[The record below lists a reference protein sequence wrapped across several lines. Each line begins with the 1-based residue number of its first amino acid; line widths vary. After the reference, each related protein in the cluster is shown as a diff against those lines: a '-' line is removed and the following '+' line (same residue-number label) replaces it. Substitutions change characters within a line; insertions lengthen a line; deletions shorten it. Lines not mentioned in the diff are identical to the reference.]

1 MYFVLNYYYL
11 CIVKLLFTI
20 KFLVMGVYLFADKK
34 EGVSTLALYNAS
46 FNESMTQERYEYYL
60 SKKAELDGLD
70 EAWYEFFYADK
81 SNADLRA
88 INSFEVF
95 GYGKYK
101 FPLSRHFGSDGY
113 LNPCGWESDS
123 KKIEYM
129 CVLNDIEY
137 DGIKD
142 LINGLHWG

>member
-1 MYFVLNYYYL
+1 
-11 CIVKLLFTI
+11 
-20 KFLVMGVYLFADKK
+20 MGVYLFADKK
-34 EGVSTLALYNAS
+34 EGVTDLALYNAS

-60 SKKAELDGLD
+60 SKKAELEGTD

-101 FPLSRHFGSDGY
+101 RCLPHHKDNDGY
-113 LNPCGWESDS
+113 LECCGGEDDH
-123 KKIEYM
+123 KHIELM
-129 CVLNDIEY
+129 CILNDINY
-137 DGIKD
+137 DGVKD

>member
-1 MYFVLNYYYL
+1 
-11 CIVKLLFTI
+11 
-20 KFLVMGVYLFADKK
+20 MGVYLFASKK
-34 EGVSTLALYNAS
+34 QGVSTLALYNAS

-60 SKKAELDGLD
+60 SKKAELEGSDN
-70 EAWYEFFYADK
+70 AWYEFFYADK

-101 FPLSRHFGSDGY
+101 FPLSSHLENSGY
-113 LNPCGWESDS
+113 LPPCGDECDTRE
-123 KKIEYM
+123 IERM

-142 LINGLHWG
+142 LIEYLYWC